1 MNRITLM
8 SPGEMGS
15 PIAEQIQNSGIDVI
29 SPLKNRSKQTRDRAK
44 KYGIIDSDNLE
55 NSIFESDLVVSILVP
70 DAAKDLAIQV
80 SKFSKKLNKEIYFAD
95 LNAVSPETVQSMKD
109 ILSDSKVKF
118 IDGGIIGAPP
128 KGNNIPRVYVSGEHS
143 AYFTKLD
150 GLGMKVMDMSGDIGS
165 ASAMKMAYASI
176 TKGYSSLLIA
186 AITLSIRT
194 NNFHHLMDEL
204 EFSQSNVFK
213 DLNNLKSIPS
223 KAHRWIGEMEEISK
237 TFIENNITGDFHKAS
252 GSIYRN
258 VSDSKLGKD
267 RLFPSEI
274 ELEGED
280 FFKSIQ

>member
-1 MNRITLM
+1 VNRITLM

-55 NSIFESDLVVSILVP
+55 NSIFESDLVISILVP

-128 KGNNIPRVYVSGEHS
+128 KGNIIPRVYVSGEHS

>member
-1 MNRITLM
+1 M

-55 NSIFESDLVVSILVP
+55 NSIFESDLVISILVP

>member
-55 NSIFESDLVVSILVP
+55 NSIFESDLVISILVP

>member
-1 MNRITLM
+1 M
-8 SPGEMGS
+8 
-15 PIAEQIQNSGIDVI
+15 
-29 SPLKNRSKQTRDRAK
+29 KNRSKQTRDRAK

-55 NSIFESDLVVSILVP
+55 NSIFESDLVISILVP

>member
-55 NSIFESDLVVSILVP
+55 NSIFESDLVISILVP

-128 KGNNIPRVYVSGEHS
+128 KGNNIPRVYVSGKHS

-194 NNFHHLMDEL
+194 NNFHHLMNEL

>member
-55 NSIFESDLVVSILVP
+55 NSIFESDLVISILVP

-186 AITLSIRT
+186 AITLSIKT